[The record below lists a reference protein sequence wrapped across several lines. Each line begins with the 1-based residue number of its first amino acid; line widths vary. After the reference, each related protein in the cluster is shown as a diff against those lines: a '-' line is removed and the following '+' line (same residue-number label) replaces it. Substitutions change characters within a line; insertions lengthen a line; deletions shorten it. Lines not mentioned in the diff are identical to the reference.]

1 MIMQRFKALLFILSL
16 SLIAGVMFER
26 EKTSKEE
33 IIVIYDNSVYKA
45 GLEND
50 WGFSCVIK
58 K

>member
-1 MIMQRFKALLFILSL
+1 
-16 SLIAGVMFER
+16 MFER

-58 K
+58 KKEKQYYLILEKMAVYF